1 MIIKAVN
8 FLKEA
13 RSELQKVVWP
23 TREKAIR
30 LTAIVI
36 AIMVG
41 VSLYLSFLDYG
52 FSFGI
57 KELVRK

>member
-1 MIIKAVN
+1 MITKAVN

-13 RSELQKVVWP
+13 QSELQKVVWP
-23 TREKAIR
+23 TREKAVR